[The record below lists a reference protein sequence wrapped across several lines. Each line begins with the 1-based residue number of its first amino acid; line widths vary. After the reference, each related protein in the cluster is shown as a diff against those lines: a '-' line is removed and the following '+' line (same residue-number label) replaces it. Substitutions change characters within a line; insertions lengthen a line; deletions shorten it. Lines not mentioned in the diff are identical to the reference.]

1 MIVRTIRSAT
11 KFLALIGCLLLG
23 IQASGEQQRPNIL
36 WFVVDDMSANF
47 SCYGEELI
55 KTPHVDALAKEGVRF
70 TRAYATSPV
79 CSTFRSAMITSTAML
94 LVWAPL
100 HSTQGR
106 TVGYE
111 VRYHPL
117 MFMKD
122 KAHNKEVIMKT

>member
-1 MIVRTIRSAT
+1 MTLVTENMTTYQFS
-11 KFLALIGCLLLG
+11 L
-23 IQASGEQQRPNIL
+23 E
-36 WFVVDDMSANF
+36 ANNQ
-47 SCYGEELI
+47 YGSS
-55 KTPHVDALAKEGVRF
+55 
-70 TRAYATSPV
+70 SPV
-79 CSTFRSAMITSTAML
+79 DLEYSTSLDPLLEPALNLRVVNRTSTAML